1 MFIHISRVAFEFE
14 CLKYFIG
21 YSLHTFGKRVTTI
34 PSTMVHVSPP
44 SLTAAALASF
54 EMSYISFVNSLAIP
68 NVLPNP
74 IGDIL
79 AATSRPI
86 LKKRNIDE
94 EWKRSNINN
103 LINEFVEIKINYS
116 IIKIRYECKNMNQCS
131 NYFRFFQNHQIIST
145 SNWHTIMSINLKQ
158 CFLLWINDLVWG
170 RGWWQMKLNIS
181 VSSIVFCSLV
191 WSFLSFA
198 RRCA

>member
-1 MFIHISRVAFEFE
+1 MFHLTTSIVKSFFYLFFSNDWGHDTRDDLQEISILISEIFPKIFSDWSRVAFEFE
-14 CLKYFIG
+14 YLKCFIG

-79 AATSRPI
+79 VAASRPI

-94 EWKRSNINN
+94 EWKRGNINISE
-103 LINEFVEIKINYS
+103 INEFVEIKINYS
-116 IIKIRYECKNMNQCS
+116 IIKIRYECKNMNQYS
-131 NYFRFFQNHQIIST
+131 NYFRFFKII
-145 SNWHTIMSINLKQ
+145 
-158 CFLLWINDLVWG
+158 
-170 RGWWQMKLNIS
+170 R
-181 VSSIVFCSLV
+181 
-191 WSFLSFA
+191 
-198 RRCA
+198 